1 MSKCSYCESTGAT
14 GHQCDRCRIAELE
27 AEVKLRTGGMQSLSD
42 LANVR
47 GYRIIELEE
56 SNQQYLNQLEEV
68 SLDSIADKKRI
79 TNLESH
85 IELHAGDVC
94 SLNTDIDQLREQVSD
109 LEAELA
115 YYDEQTNNI

>member
-14 GHQCDRCRIAELE
+14 GHQCDRC
-27 AEVKLRTGGMQSLSD
+27 
-42 LANVR
+42 
-47 GYRIIELEE
+47 RIIELEE